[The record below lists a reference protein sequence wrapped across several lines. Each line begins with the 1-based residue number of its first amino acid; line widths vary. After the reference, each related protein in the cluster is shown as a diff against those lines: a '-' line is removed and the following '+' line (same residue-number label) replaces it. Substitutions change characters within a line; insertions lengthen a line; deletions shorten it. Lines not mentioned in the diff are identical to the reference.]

1 MRCQK
6 GAHVVS
12 PFRKN
17 LLFEWRDLVASK
29 QGPKR
34 STTRHVLLTLSLH
47 MQLDGRSCFPSVR
60 LVAERTGLSER
71 TVCTHLRLA
80 SEQGWI
86 QKSVKGKCGKGW
98 RLHQYLPTILVVTEP
113 RSVRQ
118 SRRTESDAGGTE
130 PDDIKALK
138 EVQSNSSYN
147 SSSKNRNKSRCEK
160 NFDVHPSSHRAIE
173 ALGRKLGIRARPG
186 ESYENYGLRLMQT
199 QARK

>member
-1 MRCQK
+1 VTL
-6 GAHVVS
+6 AS

-17 LLFEWRDLVASK
+17 LLIEWRDLVASK

-47 MQLDGRSCFPSVR
+47 MQLDGSSCFPSVR
-60 LVAERTGLSER
+60 LLAERTGLSER
-71 TVCTHLRLA
+71 TVCTHLRA
-80 SEQGWI
+80 ACEESWI
-86 QKSVKGKCGKGW
+86 RKIVKGKSGKGW
-98 RLHQYLPTILVVTEP
+98 RLHQYFPTIPVGAEP
-113 RSVRQ
+113 PSLRQ
-118 SRRTESDAGGTE
+118 SKRTESGAQGTE
-130 PDDIKALK
+130 PDSINALK

-147 SSSKNRNKSRCEK
+147 SSSKNRNKSRYEK

-199 QARK
+199 QVRRSAGRK